1 MDRPRHDLKKTPVE
15 RRREAFPVG
24 GAGAGRMHVV
34 RIDAGPHDGFKLRKS
49 VSSFSPAG
57 FVRSQV
63 ARNNVWKHSRR
74 PRNQNEVPTA
84 AQVRVR
90 INFRR
95 LLVKVRVSA
104 HGKFGGRARG
114 VAAIAVTHSVDN
126 IAAQSYQAPV
136 FPDKIKRDRR
146 DFKSSMNSCL
156 ISLVIVVMV
165 AAPYWMGLCQT
176 CGVGGLYL
184 VPDRSQGIRR
194 Y

>member
-1 MDRPRHDLKKTPVE
+1 
-15 RRREAFPVG
+15 
-24 GAGAGRMHVV
+24 
-34 RIDAGPHDGFKLRKS
+34 
-49 VSSFSPAG
+49 
-57 FVRSQV
+57 
-63 ARNNVWKHSRR
+63 
-74 PRNQNEVPTA
+74 
-84 AQVRVR
+84 
-90 INFRR
+90 
-95 LLVKVRVSA
+95 LVKVRVSA